1 VPDIGAGF
9 SSGGTAMVI
18 DRGNALCGAL
28 FIAFGLYFSAGSLG
42 MELGTPFRMGP
53 GFFPLVLAAIFIL
66 LGLVIA
72 LQAIRVEG
80 EPIGVFAL
88 RGMAFILPAPV
99 LFALTLKGLGFVPS
113 IFITTLLA
121 SFASTKMRVPT
132 ALILAALMTA
142 FTTIVF
148 VYGLGLPFRL
158 FGPWLGQP

>member
-1 VPDIGAGF
+1 
-9 SSGGTAMVI
+9 MVI
-18 DRGNALCGAL
+18 DRANALCGAI
-28 FIAFGLYFSAGSLG
+28 FIAFGAYFGLNSLG

-53 GFFPLVLAAIFIL
+53 GFFPLFLAAILIV

-72 LQAIRVEG
+72 IQAIRVEG
-80 EPIGVFAL
+80 EPIGSLPL

-113 IFITTLLA
+113 IFLATLLA
-121 SFASTKMRVPT
+121 SFASTKVRIPT

-142 FTTIVF
+142 FTTAVF

-158 FGPWLGQP
+158 FGPWLGQR